1 MAKVKHNPNAPELIE
16 EGINSMEPFAKAICT
31 RLRKIILSADP
42 ELIEDWKWGP
52 NYYLNG
58 MVCGYWGFKK
68 HVSLVFFQ
76 GALLKDNKKLL
87 SANEGNLHNR
97 HIKYTDLKQVN
108 EADILELLFQAIDNN
123 RNGIKLTAP
132 KDKTIETPADVE
144 KALKKAKV
152 LAYFDSLAYSHRKE
166 YIQWIDSAKK
176 EETRLKRIGQAIEKL
191 QSKQGLHDKYKK

>member
-1 MAKVKHNPNAPELIE
+1 MAKVKHHPKAAELIDD
-16 EGINSMEPFAKAICT
+16 GIAGMEPFAQAICT

-42 ELIEDWKWGP
+42 GLIEDWKWGP

-76 GALLKDNKKLL
+76 GALLEDKKKLL
-87 SANEGNLHNR
+87 RANEGNLHNR
-97 HIKYTDLKQVN
+97 HIKYTDIKQVN
-108 EADILELLFQAIDNN
+108 EEDILELLFQAIDNN
-123 RNGIKLTAP
+123 RKGVKLTAP
-132 KDKTIETPADVE
+132 KDKIIDTPTDVA

-152 LAYFDSLAYSHRKE
+152 LTYFDSLTYSHRKE

-176 EETRLKRIGQAIEKL
+176 EETRLRRIGQAIEKL
-191 QSKQGLHDKYKK
+191 QAKQGLNDQYKR

>member
-1 MAKVKHNPNAPELIE
+1 MAKVKHNPKAQELIG
-16 EGINSMEPFAKAICT
+16 EGIEGMEPFAKAICT

-76 GALLKDNKKLL
+76 GALLKDKKKLL
-87 SANEGNLHNR
+87 SAHEGNLHNR
-97 HIKYTDLKQVN
+97 HIKYTDVGEVN
-108 EADILELLFQAIDNN
+108 EEDILELLFEAIDNN
-123 RNGIKLTAP
+123 RRGIKLTVSS
-132 KDKTIETPADVE
+132 DKTIATPPDVE

-176 EETRLKRIGQAIEKL
+176 EETRLRRIGQAVEKL
-191 QSKQGLHDKYKK
+191 QSKQGLHDRYKK

>member
-1 MAKVKHNPNAPELIE
+1 MAKVKHHPKAPELIE
-16 EGINSMEPFAKAICT
+16 EGISSMEPFAKAICT
-31 RLRKIILSADP
+31 RLRQIILSADP
-42 ELIEDWKWGP
+42 ALIEDWKWGP
-52 NYYLNG
+52 NYYLDG

-76 GALLKDNKKLL
+76 GALLKDKKKLL

-97 HIKYTDLKQVN
+97 HIKYTDVKQVN
-108 EADILELLFQAIDNN
+108 EEDILELLFQAIDNN

-132 KDKTIETPADVE
+132 KDKTIETPADVQ

-152 LAYFDSLAYSHRKE
+152 LTYFDSLAYSHRKE

-176 EETRLKRIGQAIEKL
+176 EETRLRRIAQAIEKL
-191 QSKQGLHDKYKK
+191 QSKEGLHDKYKK